1 MKRRYVIIGCGL
13 LSAICVFGSYAIR
26 KPGQDI
32 APTIAESKTAP
43 TTSIETFTEPMTS
56 TEMRT
61 MPPTTGTE
69 TLSPIDELR
78 IRVGDEPLKGN

>member
-13 LSAICVFGSYAIR
+13 LSAICVLGSYAIR

-32 APTIAESKTAP
+32 APTIAAT
-43 TTSIETFTEPMTS
+43 TTSIETSTEPMTS
-56 TEMRT
+56 TEIKT

-69 TLSPIDELR
+69 TLSPIDELQ
-78 IRVGDEPLKGN
+78 IRMGDEPLKGN